1 LFIIDILDGL
11 ENWRQGPWSVSKALD
26 AVPRNLF
33 SNRSKEFEIAGFE
46 KPIANSKAFVAKRLR
61 AY

>member
-1 LFIIDILDGL
+1 MYGF

>member
-1 LFIIDILDGL
+1 MDILDGF
-11 ENWRQGPWSVSKALD
+11 ENWRQVPWSVSKALD

-46 KPIANSKAFVAKRLR
+46 KLIANSIAFVANRLR